1 MAPTPADDLMPRG
14 SWGGRPARQLRAVGI
29 ISRAGVDVAD
39 TPMSPRAGV
48 HAAGAVTTSPGL
60 TKRVMITARLAGA
73 TAWAG
78 SELARGIAGALDVS
92 LVAAIAC
99 RDAGRALGEALD
111 EPRLTARIHATAAE
125 ALAAHPP
132 GVLVEYTRP
141 VVAKDWVLHA
151 PTTDSRSVS
160 RQFHTATSIH
170 VAPFTRTDRLVAG
183 ESRRAFD
190 RAGAWRQPRCSGS
203 ARPHTAPP
211 RAECVGRSRGAARLE
226 RG

>member
-1 MAPTPADDLMPRG
+1 
-14 SWGGRPARQLRAVGI
+14 
-29 ISRAGVDVAD
+29 
-39 TPMSPRAGV
+39 MSPRAGV

-190 RAGAWRQPRCSGS
+190 RAGGLASTSVFGIGSTSHGTTSRRMRRPLAGRRASGT
-203 ARPHTAPP
+203 RMTVQEC
-211 RAECVGRSRGAARLE
+211 RASVDAG
-226 RG
+226 